1 MNAKISLPQKIMKG
15 EVVRVGLLIQHPM
28 ETGYRT
34 DANGRKIPKNAIR
47 SLTCS
52 YNGVEVFRA
61 QMSPGIAANP
71 FIQFPTVAGASG
83 ELVFTWIDDAGNRGT
98 AKEKMTVAA

>member
-1 MNAKISLPQKIMKG
+1 MQARIQIPSKVKSG
-15 EVVRVGLLIQHPM
+15 EVIRIGLLIQHPM

-34 DANGRKIPKNAIR
+34 DTNGRKIPKNAIR
-47 SLTCS
+47 SLSCT

-61 QMSPGIAANP
+61 QMSPGVAANP
-71 FIQFPTVAGASG
+71 FIQFPTLAAGSG

-98 AKEKMTVAA
+98 AKEKITVAA